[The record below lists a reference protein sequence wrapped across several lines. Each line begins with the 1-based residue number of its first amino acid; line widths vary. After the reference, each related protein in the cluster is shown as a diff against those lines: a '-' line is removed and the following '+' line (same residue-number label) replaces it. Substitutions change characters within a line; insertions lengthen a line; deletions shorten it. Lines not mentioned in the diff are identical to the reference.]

1 MTECEYCYLNPEI
14 LKLIE
19 DLNYRDLPVVLT
31 SDMYLN
37 QTQLKQ
43 VLESNGFNLNLT
55 KQIYVSCEH
64 GGNKSSGELFY
75 KLLSDFPEISAKE
88 ILHIG
93 DKIEADVES
102 PKSLGIHAD
111 HYDVIPN

>member
-64 GGNKSSGELFY
+64 GGNKSSGELFTNY
-75 KLLSDFPEISAKE
+75 FLTFLKFLQKKF
-88 ILHIG
+88 
-93 DKIEADVES
+93 
-102 PKSLGIHAD
+102 
-111 HYDVIPN
+111 YT